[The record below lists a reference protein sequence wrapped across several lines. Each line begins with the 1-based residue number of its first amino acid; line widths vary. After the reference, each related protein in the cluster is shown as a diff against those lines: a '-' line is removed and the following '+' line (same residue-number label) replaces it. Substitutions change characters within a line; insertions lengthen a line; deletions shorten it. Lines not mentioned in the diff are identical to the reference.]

1 MGVLATNRFTHS
13 SVWAVCLPV
22 YANGDRGEHVLD
34 EPQIHVL
41 RVAGYLPLHLSVS
54 ALSRQRPT
62 CRQCSGS
69 RLERRKEPFCGGYP
83 RQRIQTCL
91 ATVPGQEYIRPP
103 SRSFGS
109 RWRDAAHSNLDGVH
123 HALCHVSHLVAL
135 AQGRLEGLPCPATT
149 TCLFFQVL
157 GSRRRQRGAHSG
169 L

>member
-41 RVAGYLPLHLSVS
+41 RVYVGAMKRLINSTMLMSCRAGYLPLHLSVS

-69 RLERRKEPFCGGYP
+69 RLERRKEPFCGVKGCHTWTVNVVADRSRAIRDSGYKHAL
-83 RQRIQTCL
+83 RL
-91 ATVPGQEYIRPP
+91 Y
-103 SRSFGS
+103 
-109 RWRDAAHSNLDGVH
+109 RDKSTYALRLEASVLDGEM
-123 HALCHVSHLVAL
+123 
-135 AQGRLEGLPCPATT
+135 Q
-149 TCLFFQVL
+149 Q
-157 GSRRRQRGAHSG
+157 
-169 L
+169 